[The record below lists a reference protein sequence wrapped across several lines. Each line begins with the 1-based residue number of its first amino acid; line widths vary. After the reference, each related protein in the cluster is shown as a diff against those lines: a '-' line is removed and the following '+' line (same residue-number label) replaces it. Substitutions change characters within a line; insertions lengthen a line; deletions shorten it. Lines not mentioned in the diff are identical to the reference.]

1 MLRAGLLRETIHIYE
16 LKKST
21 SETGSQTEKYV
32 KTHTIK
38 ATSKKLTASMGNGL
52 NANEIFIANTLV
64 FQVRRYSFLN
74 ENVRIKSGSRFYQII
89 LIDKQPDNSLL
100 ITLSKIN
107 E

>member
-16 LKKST
+16 LKKTT

-38 ATSKKLTASMGNGL
+38 AASKKLTASMGNGV
-52 NANEIFIANTLV
+52 NANEVFIANTLV
-64 FQVRRYSFLN
+64 FQVRKYSFLN
-74 ENVRIKSGSRFYQII
+74 EDVRIKYGSRFYKII
-89 LIDKQPDNSLL
+89 LIDPQLDNSLL